1 MRTLRLARIAAEAEG
16 LRLRHSARRTAV
28 RAALGVV
35 AMAFVLGMVVFVH
48 IAAWFWLRASWP
60 GQHVALM
67 LAGADL
73 VMALVLGGIAALSA
87 PGRTELEA
95 IAVRQRALEGAS
107 ASIAWSA
114 LALQLLRV
122 VGNLVSRS
130 RR

>member
-28 RAALGVV
+28 RAAFGVV
-35 AMAFVLGMVVFVH
+35 AIAFVLGMVVFVH
-48 IAAWFWLRASWP
+48 IAAWFWLRPTWP
-60 GQHVALM
+60 GQYVALM

-73 VMALVLGGIAALSA
+73 VMALLLGTLAARSA
-87 PGRTELEA
+87 PDRTELEA

-107 ASIAWSA
+107 ASIAWPA
-114 LALQLLRV
+114 LALQLLRMA
-122 VGNLVSRS
+122 GNLVSRS